1 MRISGLKVQ
10 PAAFSISRCPVAKAD
25 PRLSR
30 SLDPSDN
37 PYTKEASVEHQYLA
51 SFGSVSL
58 SDILS
63 GKAQMKL
70 PDPSRAN
77 LEKYSEKL
85 EAKGLESGIDWNAVQ
100 DIDLVGISA
109 DETEKIGDKIDYIAS
124 RYAVLKDRVASNCPL
139 EQQKEQMAKLDSL
152 FSETE
157 KRIADS
163 YAEAVGGFFEKCGIT
178 GETEK
183 LRAGVLQNINSRI
196 GEYSDYIRKNRGFA
210 AVGSKSPQWLL
221 SDDSYLAAQLRRKAS
236 GASAVQNSA
245 GYSLRDLEAAGVYA
259 KQATAA
265 FQMVN
270 PNPDSG
276 RNEEALGLDMAMQA
290 MKTDYLAKSSGV
302 SNGMGS
308 LLNRAF
314 GGLMG
319 KYIDFCSNSLEQC
332 ENSGVIDARQLYA
345 PLNRSAV
352 CKVYE
357 KTMEQYRKSGDI
369 LDALAHGEQYAEQQ
383 YSQKTHSKDYNT
395 MERYK
400 SGSGFNNFFQA
411 PKQWNPDYDV
421 CMSDFQKYRLS
432 IDFFVN
438 AVKSGNTSKI
448 DFMFGTSGG
457 LSIDNITPNNLF
469 RYSQNPD
476 WEDFG

>member
-1 MRISGLKVQ
+1 MRVSGLKVQ

-37 PYTKEASVEHQYLA
+37 PYTKEAAVEHQYLA

-85 EAKGLESGIDWNAVQ
+85 EVKGLGSGIDWNAVQ

-152 FSETE
+152 
-157 KRIADS
+157 
-163 YAEAVGGFFEKCGIT
+163 
-178 GETEK
+178 
-183 LRAGVLQNINSRI
+183 
-196 GEYSDYIRKNRGFA
+196 
-210 AVGSKSPQWLL
+210 
-221 SDDSYLAAQLRRKAS
+221 
-236 GASAVQNSA
+236 
-245 GYSLRDLEAAGVYA
+245 
-259 KQATAA
+259 
-265 FQMVN
+265 
-270 PNPDSG
+270 
-276 RNEEALGLDMAMQA
+276 
-290 MKTDYLAKSSGV
+290 
-302 SNGMGS
+302 
-308 LLNRAF
+308 LNRAF

-332 ENSGVIDARQLYA
+332 ANSGVIDARQLYA

-357 KTMEQYRKSGDI
+357 KTMEQYCKSGDI

-383 YSQKTHSKDYNT
+383 YSQKTRSKDYNT
-395 MERYK
+395 LERYK

-432 IDFFVN
+432 LDSFAN

-448 DFMFGTSGG
+448 DFMFGSSGG

-469 RYSQNPD
+469 RYSQDPD